1 MEGSVYEKRPQGRR
15 GSLNFFQFSVQ
26 NFWVFETSSQASGW
40 NGNKNHD
47 NSCTNLSSSNTYEV
61 PHRAVANNELSE
73 QMQPNF
79 AVFLHDVK
87 GPVRGKRLVT
97 EKLKSWKWKFQYLVI
112 FLGEISIGA
121 DHLKLGNVDLKSGNG
136 FFELPFP
143 PKKSINNTQFQ

>member
-1 MEGSVYEKRPQGRR
+1 
-15 GSLNFFQFSVQ
+15 
-26 NFWVFETSSQASGW
+26 
-40 NGNKNHD
+40 
-47 NSCTNLSSSNTYEV
+47 
-61 PHRAVANNELSE
+61 
-73 QMQPNF
+73 MQPNF

-136 FFELPFP
+136 FFELPVPPP
-143 PKKSINNTQFQ
+143 PKKIN